1 MTITPKERVHQEVM
15 RLKNMH
21 ETLKSR
27 ALFDK
32 ERMLRERQSARLRAD
47 QMENYLASLNSAYR
61 STIDFPQRIQG
72 HLKQAYPS
80 SELPVTDDALRYF
93 PTSYPN
99 LRRAV
104 RG

>member
-1 MTITPKERVHQEVM
+1 M

-21 ETLKSR
+21 ETLKNR
-27 ALFDK
+27 ALFDR
-32 ERMLRERQSARLRAD
+32 ERMLKETRSARLRAV
-47 QMENYLASLNSAYR
+47 QIENYLASLNSAYR
-61 STIDFPQRIQG
+61 NTVDYQQRIQG
-72 HLKQAYPS
+72 LIKQAYPP

-104 RG
+104 RE